1 MLYPGKP
8 SSQETIELEANLHC
22 EILPLK
28 RKNTGGW
35 VGDKHTYMHNL
46 NNTKRNYKISIFIIN
61 TCPNCPS
68 AQLAKVLPLMVSR

>member
-8 SSQETIELEANLHC
+8 SSQETVELEANLHC
-22 EILPLK
+22 EILSLK
-28 RKNTGGW
+28 RKKYGGGGSGTNT
-35 VGDKHTYMHNL
+35 HMHNL
-46 NNTKRNYKISIFIIN
+46 NNTKRNYEISIFIIN